1 MSAVIPVVT
10 NHLINCLSCENQNRF
25 LQHCESVELV
35 FGDILCELNQPI
47 QEVYF
52 PLAGFISLVTPM
64 DGHQPLEVGLIGN
77 EGMLGA
83 TLALG
88 VVDAPMKAVV
98 QGSGSA
104 LRMPAAQFQHELRN
118 NPSMLSTLNRYLYVL
133 VTQLSQTAA
142 CTHFHMTKPRLARWL
157 LMTHD
162 RAHADHF
169 HLTQEYLADMLGVR
183 RSSITIAAGK
193 LQQQKLISY
202 IRGEINILDRKK
214 LEAMSCACYSILND
228 YYAKLFPQ
236 SYFPQFI
243 DAGNETSADS
253 NKHIT
258 PSGWSHIC

>member
-1 MSAVIPVVT
+1 MSAVIPVQVT
-10 NHLINCLSCENQNRF
+10 NHLVRCLLREERNRF
-25 LQHCESVELV
+25 LQHCESVDLV
-35 FGDILCELNQPI
+35 FGDILYEVDKPI
-47 QEVYF
+47 QHVYF
-52 PLAGFISLVTPM
+52 PLDGFISLVITM
-64 DGHQPLEVGLIGN
+64 EAHQPLEVGLIGN

-88 VVDAPMKAVV
+88 VADAPLKAVV

-104 LRMPAAQFQHELRN
+104 LRMTAAQFQHELRN
-118 NPSMLSTLNRYLYVL
+118 SPSILSTLNRYLYVL

-142 CTHFHMTKPRLARWL
+142 CTHFHEIGPRLARWL

-202 IRGEINILDRKK
+202 IRGEINILDRKE
-214 LEAMSCACYSILND
+214 LETMSCACYSVLND
-228 YYAKLFPQ
+228 HYARLFP
-236 SYFPQFI
+236 
-243 DAGNETSADS
+243 
-253 NKHIT
+253 
-258 PSGWSHIC
+258 